1 MIDNDSTSRSDLG
14 CDYER
19 QTMKTLWDFIIKHEF
34 WFLLL
39 LFIGLEFGRNQTG
52 QWWIGFLATLV
63 LVTAIMRLASRKKD
77 KSEE

>member
-1 MIDNDSTSRSDLG
+1 
-14 CDYER
+14 
-19 QTMKTLWDFIIKHEF
+19 MKILWDFIVKYEF

-63 LVTAIMRLASRKKD
+63 LVTAIMRLAYHPMWKKD